1 MLEDFRGIE
10 DKKITVRSTE
20 GSTHMLTWPNS
31 SDTVELKGDVT
42 FENVHISPKT
52 LYAQGHHLTLGEGF
66 GGGEDGQKRMI
77 VYGGSDR
84 DLTTDTHLTIT
95 DGVYK
100 LIAGGNSAGT
110 LTGDTHVEFGGNAR
124 FPDASDGADSDTAY
138 VDGTTPGVDDPKG
151 GDRRVVENSE
161 HYNLFFNSIS
171 ISEFNPVMVTVYKQG
186 YLAYGIY
193 GGGIGGNVSGSTN
206 VTMTGGKVFQIFGGG
221 AAIKAPS
228 LIENNLGKV
237 GGDTNVT
244 VTGGEVKSVYGGGF
258 NDLQS
263 LLDNS
268 DQTGDDVVATD
279 DLRDSRAAVAG
290 STYVVIAGNAHVP
303 DATRPQWSTSGSY
316 DLPGVYGGSFHSS
329 VKSTHVTVGGSAL
342 IETRIGSVNDYGV
355 VWGGGCSDKV
365 RGTTHVELTGNARIG
380 NDQNG
385 LVTIGGTMG
394 GTVTP
399 LGRSADSRTYFG
411 SVPFYYGADILN
423 ENDALYAATAVVS
436 GGHAD
441 VLTATHKRTP
451 KVENTTSVHGSIQL
465 MQTGGFLQTIEAGGR
480 SDKKV
485 AIMPSADRS
494 PVDVVISGGTVSRYI
509 MGRYPSNSSI
519 GHAELMFD
527 ACGGETSYI
536 EVPNIIYFDSI
547 AVKSAA
553 YIAARPEFTHGP
565 IKKTAFTEVGNLTIE
580 QGGFLALLDNASIGG
595 DLKLDGSLHLVKTGF
610 LAPKPRTLTAAGKAA
625 GTGELRV
632 IAKPASNTDYSQ
644 FKKPK
649 AGEECVYATA
659 KGSDMALG
667 LANPEPELFVNRK
680 NNSDTQDVWFID
692 ELIPQQVT
700 VTFDKNGGDTEA
712 DPMSMTV
719 TSGSTV
725 GTLPT
730 EPTRANYTF
739 LGWNTKADGSGDSFT
754 ADTPVTADIT
764 VYAQWEAV
772 PEQLWFYA
780 LYYQL
785 YTPDGAETDEN
796 GLHYD
801 WIGPAY
807 GQGGW
812 AYPNDTVTI
821 SSSKFDG
828 KQFNW
833 DAIDGSGKETLGI
846 HYVYDEN
853 FGPHRLSAT
862 CAEATKSNPLRI
874 YYRAAPHKV
883 TYEYLGAVPDGAPE
897 PPSESQAPY
906 SSPVDVKPNPTLAG
920 YQFSGWEVQTPAGTE
935 ITDGK
940 LTMPSKDVM
949 LTGTWTKLPI
959 PPVPEEK
966 IGNLTISKTVLGNGG
981 ETNRDFHFTLAL
993 SDRSINGVF
1002 GDVSFSNGV
1011 ADITLKHRE
1020 SKTAAGL
1027 PAGLNYEVAEAEANQ
1042 DSYTTTSTGETG
1054 TIIEGTTRSVFTNS
1068 RNTVEPG
1075 PGPSAKVGNLTV
1087 SKTVTGDKAD
1097 TSRNFTFSVIL
1108 DDASIN
1114 GIYGDME
1121 FRNGVATI
1129 TLAHGESKT
1138 ATGLP
1143 AGIDYLVEEE
1153 ECPDYTITKTGDA
1166 GTIEANATALASFT
1180 NQYKN
1185 NGSVP
1190 DPDPDPDNP
1199 NTPSEPDSPAKPDKP
1214 SKPNGE
1220 LPQTGDAFAVAP
1232 ILAFALTGAIAVV
1245 AGIKYASTAKKRP

>member
-1 MLEDFRGIE
+1 M
-10 DKKITVRSTE
+10 
-20 GSTHMLTWPNS
+20 
-31 SDTVELKGDVT
+31 
-42 FENVHISPKT
+42 
-52 LYAQGHHLTLGEGF
+52 
-66 GGGEDGQKRMI
+66 
-77 VYGGSDR
+77 
-84 DLTTDTHLTIT
+84 
-95 DGVYK
+95 
-100 LIAGGNSAGT
+100 
-110 LTGDTHVEFGGNAR
+110 
-124 FPDASDGADSDTAY
+124 
-138 VDGTTPGVDDPKG
+138 
-151 GDRRVVENSE
+151 
-161 HYNLFFNSIS
+161 
-171 ISEFNPVMVTVYKQG
+171 
-186 YLAYGIY
+186 
-193 GGGIGGNVSGSTN
+193 
-206 VTMTGGKVFQIFGGG
+206 
-221 AAIKAPS
+221 
-228 LIENNLGKV
+228 
-237 GGDTNVT
+237 
-244 VTGGEVKSVYGGGF
+244 
-258 NDLQS
+258 
-263 LLDNS
+263 
-268 DQTGDDVVATD
+268 
-279 DLRDSRAAVAG
+279 
-290 STYVVIAGNAHVP
+290 
-303 DATRPQWSTSGSY
+303 
-316 DLPGVYGGSFHSS
+316 
-329 VKSTHVTVGGSAL
+329 
-342 IETRIGSVNDYGV
+342 
-355 VWGGGCSDKV
+355 
-365 RGTTHVELTGNARIG
+365 
-380 NDQNG
+380 
-385 LVTIGGTMG
+385 
-394 GTVTP
+394 
-399 LGRSADSRTYFG
+399 
-411 SVPFYYGADILN
+411 
-423 ENDALYAATAVVS
+423 
-436 GGHAD
+436 
-441 VLTATHKRTP
+441 
-451 KVENTTSVHGSIQL
+451 
-465 MQTGGFLQTIEAGGR
+465 
-480 SDKKV
+480 
-485 AIMPSADRS
+485 
-494 PVDVVISGGTVSRYI
+494 
-509 MGRYPSNSSI
+509 
-519 GHAELMFD
+519 
-527 ACGGETSYI
+527 
-536 EVPNIIYFDSI
+536 
-547 AVKSAA
+547 
-553 YIAARPEFTHGP
+553 
-565 IKKTAFTEVGNLTIE
+565 
-580 QGGFLALLDNASIGG
+580 
-595 DLKLDGSLHLVKTGF
+595 
-610 LAPKPRTLTAAGKAA
+610 
-625 GTGELRV
+625 
-632 IAKPASNTDYSQ
+632 
-644 FKKPK
+644 
-649 AGEECVYATA
+649 
-659 KGSDMALG
+659 
-667 LANPEPELFVNRK
+667 
-680 NNSDTQDVWFID
+680 
-692 ELIPQQVT
+692 
-700 VTFDKNGGDTEA
+700 
-712 DPMSMTV
+712 
-719 TSGSTV
+719 
-725 GTLPT
+725 
-730 EPTRANYTF
+730 
-739 LGWNTKADGSGDSFT
+739 
-754 ADTPVTADIT
+754 
-764 VYAQWEAV
+764 
-772 PEQLWFYA
+772 
-780 LYYQL
+780 
-785 YTPDGAETDEN
+785 
-796 GLHYD
+796 
-801 WIGPAY
+801 
-807 GQGGW
+807 
-812 AYPNDTVTI
+812 
-821 SSSKFDG
+821 
-828 KQFNW
+828 
-833 DAIDGSGKETLGI
+833 
-846 HYVYDEN
+846 YDEN

-1011 ADITLKHRE
+1011 ADITLKHGE

-1245 AGIKYASTAKKRP
+1245 AGIKYAYTAKKRP